1 MSKRK
6 YRLVH
11 FKSLDWPSMAAM
23 AGDGVV
29 RFAVDVAKHDFVAQ
43 LEDAQGTRLAL
54 MKWKHP
60 GETRALL
67 DTLLEHVRAERLE
80 VILEPTGT
88 YGDVLRW
95 HFEQAGAAVYRVDA
109 KRVHDGREF
118 YDGVPSLHDGK
129 AAGIIAEIHR
139 GGRSRRW
146 RWHEDARRDQLACLK
161 LLKHC
166 QSRQQRALNQLEAVL
181 SRHWPELDEL
191 SSLERASV
199 QALLAHYGEPRAVAA
214 DADGAHA
221 LLARVGGSLLKKEK
235 REAIVASAVRSLGVP
250 CRRSERE
257 EIRWLAQELQAM
269 RREIALHEKTL
280 GERVEGHPAQEQM
293 APVIGKTSAA
303 ALYVTLGDPR
313 DYAHARAWVKS
324 AGLNLKQRQSGQYS
338 GQLKLTKR
346 GPGLARHF
354 LYMAVLRWIQDDP
367 LARRWYEAKVARDG
381 GLKMKALIA
390 LMRKLAKGLW
400 AASRR
405 GEAFDSARL
414 FGASPRS

>member
-1 MSKRK
+1 
-6 YRLVH
+6 
-11 FKSLDWPSMAAM
+11 
-23 AGDGVV
+23 
-29 RFAVDVAKHDFVAQ
+29 
-43 LEDAQGTRLAL
+43 
-54 MKWKHP
+54 
-60 GETRALL
+60 
-67 DTLLEHVRAERLE
+67 

-95 HFEQAGAAVYRVDA
+95 HFEQAGAAVYRVDG

-139 GGRSRRW
+139 TGRSRRW

-161 LLKHC
+161 VLRNC
-166 QSRQQRALNQLEAVL
+166 QRRQQRALNQLEAAL

-191 SSLERASV
+191 CSLERASV

-214 DADGAHA
+214 DVDGAQV
-221 LLARVGGSLLKKEK
+221 LLARVGGSLLTKEK

-257 EIRWLAQELQAM
+257 EIRWLAEELQAM
-269 RREIALHEKTL
+269 RREIALQEKAL
-280 GERVEGHPAQEQM
+280 GDLVEGHPAQAQM

-313 DYAHARAWVKS
+313 DYAHARAWLKS
-324 AGLNLKQRQSGQYS
+324 AGLNLKQRQSGQYT

-354 LYMAVLRWIQDDP
+354 LYMAVLRWIQADP

-405 GEAFDSARL
+405 GEAFDSTRL
-414 FGASPRS
+414 FGVSPRG